1 MKLQR
6 SLVNI
11 INFKKYKI
19 LYFVI
24 LALISGYFSYNYLF
38 KSETFT
44 PEEEKKIE
52 RVKLSASKLGAK
64 MGSALLTSPIAP
76 LITESVKHVIQES
89 QNDLQ
94 AFVKDVIEVGPAVIP
109 ILIETIGKPIIRFVM
124 GTLDL
129 LKKDL
134 IRDIK
139 NNDTALAQAIEEKIS
154 TLSKSDV
161 KNLVDVVLDSAAD
174 VDVDNSDDVNVD
186 NSDDVNA
193 LNNVNTV
200 NTDQNND
207 NALWN
212 KKWMRKYYSSKS

>member
-52 RVKLSASKLGAK
+52 KVKLSASKLGAK

-161 KNLVDVVLDSAAD
+161 KNLVDVVLDSAVD
-174 VDVDNSDDVNVD
+174 VDVEKIVDDVNVE

-212 KKWMRKYYSSKS
+212 KKLMRKY